1 MSKRLAVWLRTQAM
15 IENRDMSMIIRRLV
29 TIAAEMEG
37 YDPMVH
43 ESNQI
48 ISMANAPSFWR
59 FTPVEY
65 KDAFLKDWP
74 NKPFDILEVWK
85 QVDPNGFRTIT
96 GAGLFLG
103 PITETA
109 GLDFD
114 GPGTR
119 RNFEHHFGRP
129 PTDLTKTICSTSGRP
144 KRMQMFYKVPKEY
157 WRFIKYKN

>member
-1 MSKRLAVWLRTQAM
+1 
-15 IENRDMSMIIRRLV
+15 
-29 TIAAEMEG
+29 
-37 YDPMVH
+37 MVH
-43 ESNQI
+43 EANQI
-48 ISMANAPSFWR
+48 ISMANTPDFWR

-157 WRFIKYKN
+157 WRFIKYKKVLVSIDKFKSILCRNIFNLIF